1 MSKVAS
7 PPQAS
12 AGPTALD
19 PPAPP
24 FARRS
29 STPSSS
35 SLHERASRPLSEI
48 SENSGEERRRVSARQ
63 SASDL
68 ESPVP
73 GKKSRPNSEVGVV
86 VGVKSRPASELRDDK
101 DPLGQA
107 PSGLANGNGMAA
119 AGVKRLSS
127 AGLGVPAPPVLS
139 IPINLNDYAAA
150 VARGSRA
157 SSPAKPEKP
166 MSLTIRTSSLQQD
179 EGDENE
185 TPGAI
190 DHDQAR

>member
-1 MSKVAS
+1 MSEVA
-7 PPQAS
+7 PPPAA
-12 AGPTALD
+12 AGPSALD

-48 SENSGEERRRVSARQ
+48 SENGGEERRRVSARQ
-63 SASDL
+63 SASNL

-73 GKKSRPNSEVGVV
+73 GKKSRPNSEVLVV

-101 DPLGQA
+101 DPLGQS
-107 PSGLANGNGMAA
+107 PGGPANGT
-119 AGVKRLSS
+119 AGGSKRLS
-127 AGLGVPAPPVLS
+127 AVGPAAPAPPVLS

-150 VARGSRA
+150 VARGAGA
-157 SSPAKPEKP
+157 SSPAKPDKP
-166 MSLTIRTSSLQQD
+166 LGLSIRTSSLQQD
-179 EGDENE
+179 EADENGS
-185 TPGAI
+185 PGATEN
-190 DHDQAR
+190 DQAG